1 MNEEEKIQQDLL
13 KNFAFLEGK
22 VKIQRSRRIFV
33 EVLLEKFFDVFDY
46 AVKNLGV
53 SMLSALTG
61 LDEGENLSLI
71 YHLALANGIML
82 NFKTSVTKNEPVL
95 KTVTS
100 YFPSA
105 EIYERELEDLLGV
118 KVIGLKKGKRYP
130 LPDNWP
136 EGQYPLR
143 KGWKKEALNKQEDK
157 KDA

>member
-1 MNEEEKIQQDLL
+1 MNEEEKIQQELL
-13 KNFAFLEGK
+13 KNFAFLENK
-22 VKIQRSRRIFV
+22 IKIQRVRRIFI
-33 EVLLEKFFDVFDY
+33 EVPLEKFFAVFDY

-53 SMLSALTG
+53 SMLSALSG
-61 LDEGENLSLI
+61 LDEGENFSFI

-82 NFKTSVTKNEPVL
+82 NFKTGVAKNAPLL
-95 KTVTS
+95 KTVTG

-105 EIYERELEDLLGV
+105 EIYERELADLLGV
-118 KVIGLKKGKRYP
+118 EVIGLKKGKRYP

-157 KDA
+157 KNA

>member
-1 MNEEEKIQQDLL
+1 MNEEEKIQQELL

-22 VKIQRSRRIFV
+22 VKIQRARRIFV
-33 EVLLEKFFDVFDY
+33 EVPLEKFFDVFDY

-61 LDEGENLSLI
+61 LDDGEALSFI
-71 YHLALANGIML
+71 YHLAFANGIIL
-82 NFKTSVTKNEPVL
+82 NFKTGVAKHAPLL
-95 KTVTS
+95 KTVTG

-105 EIYERELEDLLGV
+105 EIYERELVDLLGV
-118 KVIGLKKGKRYP
+118 EVVGLKKGKRYP

-136 EGQYPLR
+136 QGQYPLR